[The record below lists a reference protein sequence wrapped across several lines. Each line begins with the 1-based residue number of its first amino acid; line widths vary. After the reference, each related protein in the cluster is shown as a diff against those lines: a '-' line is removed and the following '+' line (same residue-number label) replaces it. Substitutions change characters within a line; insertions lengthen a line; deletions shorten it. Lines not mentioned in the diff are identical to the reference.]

1 MARPV
6 ELEELPRSGELAAH
20 AAALVE
26 VAILKSAAVAAL
38 LSSLQ
43 TPSYEQLHSARSGNA
58 AGPTC

>member
-1 MARPV
+1 MKPHLRMARPV
-6 ELEELPRSGELAAH
+6 EFEELPHSGELAAY

-43 TPSYEQLHSARSGNA
+43 TPSLE
-58 AGPTC
+58 

>member
-6 ELEELPRSGELAAH
+6 DLEELPHSGELAAH

-43 TPSYEQLHSARSGNA
+43 TPSFE
-58 AGPTC
+58 